1 MVDETPLNTLVIIAM
16 KLLVPLFGMLRI
28 SKKLQRTSQSE
39 NSLSLGKIIMPL
51 RLALLGSLNGPAVYD
66 IIEIL
71 GKKEVFKRIDSA
83 IKNFIGK

>member
-1 MVDETPLNTLVIIAM
+1 
-16 KLLVPLFGMLRI
+16 
-28 SKKLQRTSQSE
+28 
-39 NSLSLGKIIMPL
+39 MPL
-51 RLALLGSLNGPAVYD
+51 RLALFGSLNGPAVYD

>member
-1 MVDETPLNTLVIIAM
+1 MIIAM
-16 KLLVPLFGMLRI
+16 KLLVSLFGILRI
-28 SKKLQRTSQSE
+28 SKNYKELRITKF
-39 NSLSLGKIIMPL
+39 LSLGKIIMPC
-51 RLALLGSLNGPAVYD
+51 RLALFGSLNGPAVYD

>member
-1 MVDETPLNTLVIIAM
+1 MCIRDSLSDYCNKIAS
-16 KLLVPLFGMLRI
+16 VPIWNAENIEKITKNFA
-28 SKKLQRTSQSE
+28 SE

-51 RLALLGSLNGPAVYD
+51 RLALFGSLNGPAVYD